1 MKEMYVISIIGFI
14 YSVILALVTLI
25 FFPDYLSWAILG
37 SATALFNHSLTIR
50 ITKGKFNAQNY
61 MAQILLRYVFY
72 IIIIVIVWLDTK
84 DLPGNTMIYSYIFL
98 ILGIS
103 SVKIG
108 VFVYHLPWIK
118 KLEVKEVK
126 DDAGSDH

>member
-1 MKEMYVISIIGFI
+1 MKEMYTISIIGLI

-25 FFPDYLSWAILG
+25 FFPDYLSWAVLG
-37 SATALFNHSLTIR
+37 SATALFNHSLMIR
-50 ITKGKFNAQNY
+50 FTKGKFNAQNY
-61 MAQILLRYVFY
+61 MFQLLIRYVFY
-72 IIIIVIVWLDTK
+72 LIIIVIVWLDTK

-118 KLEVKEVK
+118 KDKVEEGEEH
-126 DDAGSDH
+126 ARSEH

>member
-1 MKEMYVISIIGFI
+1 MKEMYTISIIGLI

-37 SATALFNHSLTIR
+37 SATALFNHSLAIR
-50 ITKGKFNAQNY
+50 LTKGKFNAQNY
-61 MAQILLRYVFY
+61 MFQLLIRYVFY
-72 IIIIVIVWLDTK
+72 LIIIVIVWLDTK

-108 VFVYHLPWIK
+108 VIIYHLPWIK
-118 KLEVKEVK
+118 KDKVEEGE
-126 DDAGSDH
+126 DHAHSDH